1 MVPLTVHRLREWPR
15 LLASGLA
22 AAIVLLGVGLLL
34 GATVGATRT
43 TLVHTV
49 TATLTRESP
58 AQAAQLQAD
67 GTTIA
72 ALNGQLAVT
81 RQQLA
86 AVQRRLVGADR
97 TLHRL
102 HARRTRR
109 HRR

>member
-22 AAIVLLGVGLLL
+22 AGIVLLGVGLLL

-58 AQAAQLQAD
+58 VQAAQLQAD
-67 GTTIA
+67 GATIA
-72 ALNGQLAVT
+72 TLNGRLTVARHRLTAVE
-81 RQQLA
+81 
-86 AVQRRLVGADR
+86 RRLTVADR

-102 HARRTRR
+102 HVRRARRR
-109 HRR
+109 HR